1 MRDPIPFDDLEQDS
15 FLSAKTRLGEPTV
28 RIALLEQDLFEKV
41 SRLAQIEHGKR
52 LALVRETALARA
64 VLRQSVSVRKKQLAG
79 FVSDERVLE
88 GRRRLDWVWI
98 YPAQAGVYTAPNGK
112 QIIFDRELGVL
123 IKDSEK

>member
-1 MRDPIPFDDLEQDS
+1 MYKRQ
-15 FLSAKTRLGEPTV
+15 
-28 RIALLEQDLFEKV
+28 
-41 SRLAQIEHGKR
+41 QIEHGKR

-98 YPAQAGVYTAPNGK
+98 YPAQAGAYTAPNGK